1 MSNTSSPLNDTAQD
15 EWISLHEASALLGV
29 ATSTLRRWGDDGRV
43 PMKRT
48 LGGHRRFPR
57 AAIKR
62 MADQPQPP
70 AHTPAPPDQ
79 QHAHQ
84 HAMVPHARAAH
95 QGVWGI
101 DARAL
106 TQQHWHSQLA
116 GRVAPDRMRGLGQR
130 LLGLLIQY
138 INRREED
145 RRFLDE
151 ARSVGLNYGS
161 EARVGGISMHDTVEA
176 FLFFRSTFSQLA
188 LPLPG
193 IAQPTDLDEA
203 AALHARIDHF
213 MNAILLGVIDG
224 FETHEG

>member
-1 MSNTSSPLNDTAQD
+1 MSNTSSPPSETAQD

-48 LGGHRRFPR
+48 LGGHRRFSR
-57 AAIKR
+57 AAILR

-70 AHTPAPPDQ
+70 AQMPAHDPH
-79 QHAHQ
+79 HAVV
-84 HAMVPHARAAH
+84 AHARAAH
-95 QGVWGI
+95 HGVWGI

-161 EARVGGISMHDTVEA
+161 EARVSGISMHDTVEA